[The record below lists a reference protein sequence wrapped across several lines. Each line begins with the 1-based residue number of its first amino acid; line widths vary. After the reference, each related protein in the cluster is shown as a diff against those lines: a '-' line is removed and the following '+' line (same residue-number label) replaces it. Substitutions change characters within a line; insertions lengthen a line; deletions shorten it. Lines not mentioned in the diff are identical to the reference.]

1 MNLDIATGFSNPF
14 EPFDD
19 DFRGW
24 WVRAIYHSR
33 IEAFLDRWS
42 TELKNR
48 GDGLADALTNFDASL
63 ARGDTD
69 AELEIVWHPF
79 CNLAPIDEVDTGSS
93 TAALSRAMQFALRLS
108 EFDQG
113 VNASVRLPARVSL
126 GFSDYKLPDASEV
139 HLCGSDSRTQIEL
152 CVQGDW
158 RAISFERRDRDWV
171 LVSGEAEKQPKV
183 EFAGR
188 RIAIYPLSRSI
199 EAPDPKVIPAAPQMV
214 QVLQDALALVG
225 QVSSAY
231 RTWIART
238 LRVVV
243 PLRPIY
249 GQFNSETFASL
260 NGTAF
265 VSLHPD
271 VVRTAETLVHE
282 VSHDYLHLLNM
293 MDPLADASG
302 AEMFYSPVRECLRP
316 TLAILKAQHAFVNVL
331 LFYYLMQ
338 LAGVPLEG
346 QYVRGVAK
354 LEGWRNE
361 LEDALSRA
369 HSLTEFGDCL
379 WRSLSRRAD
388 QLRLLTGSLQLA
400 ATV

>member
-1 MNLDIATGFSNPF
+1 MNVDIATGFSNPL

-19 DFRGW
+19 GFRAW

-33 IEAFLDRWS
+33 IEAFLDRWL
-42 TELKNR
+42 TELRNNS
-48 GDGLADALTNFDASL
+48 DGLDVALTNFDASL
-63 ARGDTD
+63 ARGDR
-69 AELEIVWHPF
+69 EIEVEIAWHPF
-79 CNLAPIDEVDTGSS
+79 CNLAPIDEVDTNST

-108 EFDQG
+108 EFEPG
-113 VNASVRLPARVSL
+113 VAASVRLPAAVSL
-126 GFSDYKLPDASEV
+126 GFSDYKLPRASEV
-139 HLCGSDSRTQIEL
+139 RLSGSDTETRIEL
-152 CVQGDW
+152 SSRGDW
-158 RAISFERRDRDWV
+158 RTLLFERRHRDFC
-171 LVSGEAEKQPKV
+171 LVSGEAEKQPKI

-188 RIAIYPLSRSI
+188 AIAIYPLARSI
-199 EAPDPKVIPAAPQMV
+199 ERTDEKVIPAEPEMV
-214 QVLQDALALVG
+214 EVLRDALALVD
-225 QVSSAY
+225 QVSPAY
-231 RTWIART
+231 RAWIARM

-265 VSLHPD
+265 ISLHPD

-282 VSHDYLHLLNM
+282 VSHDYLHMLNM
-293 MDPLADASG
+293 MDPLAEASG
-302 AEMFYSPVRECLRP
+302 AEMFYSPVRECRRP

-338 LAGVPLEG
+338 LAEVPLEG

-354 LEGWRNE
+354 LEGWRSD

-369 HSLTEFGDCL
+369 RSLTEFGDCL

-388 QLRLLTGSLQLA
+388 QFRLLAASMELA
-400 ATV
+400 ATA